1 MIRPVVG
8 SGGLRNEMNDV
19 NLLGDSKMGELA
31 YTDFRGFIEEAKK
44 ISDFRI
50 IEGADWDAEIGAL
63 VESTAELVAQPPMLI
78 FDKIKGYPAGFRVC
92 SLPYAAY
99 RRVALALGLP
109 TDKTKLETL
118 RLAARKVRSAEPI
131 APKEVGTS
139 PLFENKLTGADVD
152 MLKFPALRFHEN
164 DGGRYFGPGGG
175 LINQDPDN
183 GYVNTGTYRMQLHD
197 KNTLGIWMS
206 PGQNGRQICAKYW
219 EKGKSC
225 PVAASYGQHPMMFMP
240 SYTKFPYGR
249 SEMEIAG
256 GLMGRPLEV
265 LRGPIT
271 GLPIPA
277 SSEIAIEG
285 EIPPPSEEA
294 RAEGPFGE
302 WPGYYSGGTG
312 GTGENQPIIRIKA
325 IYHRNDPI
333 LEDEAPLWPGAVKM
347 DLHIS
352 AGVLW
357 DQLESAGIQDI
368 AGVYNHTSY
377 MTVVSIRQKYA
388 GHAKQ
393 AGQAALACA
402 AANRNGRYV
411 VVVDEDIDPTN
422 MKEVLWA
429 MMTRVDPPTNI
440 DIIDGCWSTPLD
452 PRMPPEKRDN
462 KDHTNGRAIF
472 YAVRPYHWKDKFPK
486 VSRSS
491 RELREKTI
499 AKFKGVIP
507 FPGS

>member
-1 MIRPVVG
+1 MT
-8 SGGLRNEMNDV
+8 
-19 NLLGDSKMGELA
+19 ELA
-31 YTDFRGFIEEAKK
+31 YTDFRSFIEEAKK
-44 ISDFRI
+44 ISDYRI
-50 IEGADWDAEIGAL
+50 IESADWDAEIGAL
-63 VESTAELVAQPPMLI
+63 VESTAELVPQPPMLI
-78 FDKIKGYPAGFRVC
+78 FDKVKGYPAGYRIC

-109 TDKTKLETL
+109 TDKSKLEIL
-118 RLAARKVRSAEPI
+118 RMAARKVKNAEPI
-131 APKEVGTS
+131 APKEVSTAA
-139 PLFENKLTGADVD
+139 LFENRLKGGDVNL
-152 MLKFPALRFHEN
+152 LKFPALRFHEN

-175 LINQDPDN
+175 LTNCDPDS

-197 KNTLGIWMS
+197 RNTLGLWMS

-219 EKGKSC
+219 QQGKSC
-225 PVAASYGQHPMMFMP
+225 PVVASYGQHPLVFMP

-249 SEMEIAG
+249 SEMEISG
-256 GLMGRPLEV
+256 GLIGRALEV
-265 LRGPIT
+265 VRGPVT

-294 RAEGPFGE
+294 RPEGPFGE
-302 WPGYYSGGTG
+302 WPGYYSGGTT
-312 GTGENQPIIRIKA
+312 GTGENQPIIRVKA

-377 MTVVSIRQKYA
+377 LTVVSIKQKYA

-393 AGQAALACA
+393 AGTAALSCA

-422 MKEVLWA
+422 IKEVLWA

-440 DIIDGCWSTPLD
+440 DIIEGCWSTPLD

-472 YAVRPYHWKDKFPK
+472 YAVRPFAWKEKFPK

-491 RELREKTI
+491 RELRERTI
-499 AKFKGVIP
+499 AKFRNIIP
-507 FPGS
+507 FPGA

>member
-1 MIRPVVG
+1 MYEKFLA
-8 SGGLRNEMNDV
+8 SHEMTPD
-19 NLLGDSKMGELA
+19 LDEQGADMTELA
-31 YTDFRGFIEEAKK
+31 YTDFRSFVEEAKR
-44 ISDFRI
+44 ISDYRI

-63 VESTAELVAQPPMLI
+63 VESTAELVPQPPMLI
-78 FDKIKGYPAGFRVC
+78 FDKVKGYPAGYRVC

-109 TDKTKLETL
+109 TDKSKLEIL
-118 RLAARKVRSAEPI
+118 RMAARKVKAAEPI
-131 APKEVGTS
+131 APKEVSTS
-139 PLFENKLTGADVD
+139 PLFENKLTGTDVNL
-152 MLKFPALRFHEN
+152 LKFPALRFHEN

-175 LINQDPDN
+175 LINRDPES
-183 GYVNTGTYRMQLHD
+183 GYVNSGTYRMQLHD
-197 KNTLGIWMS
+197 KNTLGLWMS

-219 EKGKSC
+219 QQGKSC
-225 PVAASYGQHPMMFMP
+225 PVVASYGQHPLVFMP

-249 SEMEIAG
+249 SELEIAG
-256 GLMGRPLEV
+256 GLIGEPLTV
-265 LRGPIT
+265 LRGPVT

-294 RAEGPFGE
+294 RPEGPFGE
-302 WPGYYSGGTG
+302 WPGYYSGGTT
-312 GTGENQPIIRIKA
+312 GTGENQPIVRVKA

-377 MTVVSIRQKYA
+377 LTVIAIRQKYA

-393 AGQAALACA
+393 AGTAALSCA

-422 MKEVLWA
+422 IKEVLWA

-472 YAVRPYHWKDKFPK
+472 YAVRPYAWKEKFPK

-499 AKFKGVIP
+499 AKFKHVIP
-507 FPGS
+507 FPRV

>member
-1 MIRPVVG
+1 MT
-8 SGGLRNEMNDV
+8 
-19 NLLGDSKMGELA
+19 ELA
-31 YTDFRGFIEEAKK
+31 YTDFRSFIEEAKK
-44 ISDFRI
+44 ISDYRI

-63 VESTAELVAQPPMLI
+63 VESTAELVPQPPMLI
-78 FDKIKGYPAGFRVC
+78 FDKVKGYPAGYRVC

-109 TDKTKLETL
+109 TDKSKLEIL
-118 RLAARKVRSAEPI
+118 RMAARKVKNAEPI
-131 APKEVGTS
+131 APKEVSTA
-139 PLFENKLTGADVD
+139 PLFENRLKGGDVNL
-152 MLKFPALRFHEN
+152 LKFPALRFHEN
-164 DGGRYFGPGGG
+164 DGGRYFGPSGG
-175 LINQDPDN
+175 LTNCDPDSR
-183 GYVNTGTYRMQLHD
+183 YVNTGTYRMQLHD
-197 KNTLGIWMS
+197 RNTLGLWMS

-219 EKGKSC
+219 QQGKSC
-225 PVAASYGQHPMMFMP
+225 PVVASYGQHPLVFMP

-249 SEMEIAG
+249 SEMEISG
-256 GLMGRPLEV
+256 GLIGRALEV
-265 LRGPIT
+265 VRGPVT

-294 RAEGPFGE
+294 RPEGPFGE
-302 WPGYYSGGTG
+302 WPGYYSGGTT
-312 GTGENQPIIRIKA
+312 GTGENQPIIRVKA

-377 MTVVSIRQKYA
+377 LTVVSIKQKYA

-393 AGQAALACA
+393 AGTAALSCA

-422 MKEVLWA
+422 IKEVLWA

-440 DIIDGCWSTPLD
+440 DIIEGCWSTPLD

-472 YAVRPYHWKDKFPK
+472 YAVRPFAWKEKFPK

-491 RELREKTI
+491 RELRERTI
-499 AKFKGVIP
+499 AKFRNIIP
-507 FPGS
+507 FPGA

>member
-1 MIRPVVG
+1 MT
-8 SGGLRNEMNDV
+8 
-19 NLLGDSKMGELA
+19 ELA
-31 YTDFRGFIEEAKK
+31 YTDFRSFIEEAKK
-44 ISDFRI
+44 ISDYRI
-50 IEGADWDAEIGAL
+50 SEGADWDAEIGAL
-63 VESTAELVAQPPMLI
+63 VESTAELVPQPPMLI
-78 FDKIKGYPAGFRVC
+78 FDKVKGYPAGYRVC

-109 TDKTKLETL
+109 TDKSKLEIL
-118 RLAARKVRSAEPI
+118 RMAARKVKNAEPI
-131 APKEVGTS
+131 APKEVSTA
-139 PLFENKLTGADVD
+139 PLFENRLKGGDVNL
-152 MLKFPALRFHEN
+152 LKFPALRFHEN

-175 LINQDPDN
+175 LTNCDPDSR
-183 GYVNTGTYRMQLHD
+183 YVNTGTYRMQLHD
-197 KNTLGIWMS
+197 RNTLGLWMS

-219 EKGKSC
+219 QRGKSC
-225 PVAASYGQHPMMFMP
+225 PVVASYGQHPLVFMP

-249 SEMEIAG
+249 SEMEISG
-256 GLMGRPLEV
+256 GLIGRALEV
-265 LRGPIT
+265 VRGPVT

-294 RAEGPFGE
+294 RPEGPFGE
-302 WPGYYSGGTG
+302 WPGYYSGGTT
-312 GTGENQPIIRIKA
+312 GTGENQPIIRVKA

-377 MTVVSIRQKYA
+377 LTVVSIKQKYA

-393 AGQAALACA
+393 AGTAALSCA

-422 MKEVLWA
+422 IKEVLWA

-440 DIIDGCWSTPLD
+440 DIIEGCWSTPLD

-472 YAVRPYHWKDKFPK
+472 YAVRPFAWKEKFPK

-491 RELREKTI
+491 RELRERTI
-499 AKFKGVIP
+499 AKFRNIIP
-507 FPGS
+507 FPGA

>member
-1 MIRPVVG
+1 MT
-8 SGGLRNEMNDV
+8 
-19 NLLGDSKMGELA
+19 ELA
-31 YTDFRGFIEEAKK
+31 YTDFRSFIEEAKK
-44 ISDFRI
+44 ISDYRI
-50 IEGADWDAEIGAL
+50 IESADWDAEIGAL
-63 VESTAELVAQPPMLI
+63 VESTAELVPQPPMLI
-78 FDKIKGYPAGFRVC
+78 FDKVKGYPAGYRVC

-109 TDKTKLETL
+109 TDKSKLEIL
-118 RLAARKVRSAEPI
+118 RMAARKVKNAEPI
-131 APKEVGTS
+131 APKEVSTAA
-139 PLFENKLTGADVD
+139 LFENRLKGDDVNL
-152 MLKFPALRFHEN
+152 LKFPALRFHEN

-175 LINQDPDN
+175 LTNCDPDS

-197 KNTLGIWMS
+197 RNTLGLWMS

-219 EKGKSC
+219 QQGKSC
-225 PVAASYGQHPMMFMP
+225 PVVASYGQHPLVFMP

-249 SEMEIAG
+249 SEMEISG
-256 GLMGRPLEV
+256 GLIGRALEV
-265 LRGPIT
+265 VRGPAT

-294 RAEGPFGE
+294 RPEGPFGE
-302 WPGYYSGGTG
+302 WPGYYSGGTT
-312 GTGENQPIIRIKA
+312 GTGENQPIIRVKA

-377 MTVVSIRQKYA
+377 LTVVSIKQKYA

-393 AGQAALACA
+393 AGTAALSCA

-422 MKEVLWA
+422 IKEVLWA

-440 DIIDGCWSTPLD
+440 DIIEGCWSTPLD

-472 YAVRPYHWKDKFPK
+472 YAVRPFAWKEKFPK

-491 RELREKTI
+491 RELRERTI
-499 AKFKGVIP
+499 AKFRNIIP
-507 FPGS
+507 FPGA